1 MARVVNIGTRGS
13 DLALRQT
20 GLVVEALRQHAPGI
34 EFVTQVVRSSGDR
47 HAAEPLASLDRG
59 IFVRELEEALLEG
72 RIDLAVHSLKDVPTD
87 ELPGLVTLAVLERAD
102 PRDALVDRW
111 GLPLAELPPG
121 ARIGTSSPRR
131 EAQLRALRPDLHY
144 VAIRGNVETRVAKTE
159 GSDYDGAVVAVAGL
173 ARLGLEA
180 SVAEYLEA
188 EVCTP
193 APGQGALAVELR
205 QGATLDPLA
214 GSRSANIADVVEPP
228 PGRRLAANDQKLLAL
243 VQGLVHM
250 PTRQAVEAER
260 WVLRAAGGGCQ
271 VPLGA
276 LATVA
281 ADGGSLRL
289 SAAASAPD
297 GSAVYRVGVD
307 WPVHDPEGAGR
318 AAYDALVA
326 KGAGALLGVGGRP

>member
-87 ELPGLVTLAVLERAD
+87 ELPGLTTLAVLERAD

-205 QGATLDPLA
+205 TDD
-214 GSRSANIADVVEPP
+214 REM
-228 PGRRLAANDQKLLAL
+228 LAL
-243 VQGLVHM
+243 AEALEHS

-289 SAAASAPD
+289 SAAASVPD
-297 GSAVYRVGVD
+297 GSAVYRVSIE